1 MKLTLKF
8 NAKKSCWFKVG
19 WHFAENIGNLQLDH
33 CEVAWS
39 NKIKYLG
46 IFVVSDKCFNL
57 DFLWITHKFYAAA
70 NAIFSH
76 TKYVHELPRL
86 FIWIIYL
93 TNSDL
98 WGWWIDY
105 VTCHSYLSKLNV
117 CWNNVYRNIFGM
129 HKWESVKCVQL
140 CCDKLDLIRIVHKR
154 NFSFFKSLFCTC
166 NPIVD
171 ECFSLLQRTTTLQN
185 FCNVYDV
192 TIDNDWLHVNV
203 WHCDRFCSLC
213 SSY

>member
-86 FIWIIYL
+86 FI
-93 TNSDL
+93 
-98 WGWWIDY
+98 
-105 VTCHSYLSKLNV
+105 
-117 CWNNVYRNIFGM
+117 
-129 HKWESVKCVQL
+129 
-140 CCDKLDLIRIVHKR
+140 
-154 NFSFFKSLFCTC
+154 
-166 NPIVD
+166 
-171 ECFSLLQRTTTLQN
+171 
-185 FCNVYDV
+185 
-192 TIDNDWLHVNV
+192 
-203 WHCDRFCSLC
+203 
-213 SSY
+213 